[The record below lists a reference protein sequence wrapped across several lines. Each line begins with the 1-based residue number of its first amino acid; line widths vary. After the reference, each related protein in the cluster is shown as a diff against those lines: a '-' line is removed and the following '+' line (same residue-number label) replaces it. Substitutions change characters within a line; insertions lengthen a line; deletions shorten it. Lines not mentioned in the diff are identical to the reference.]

1 MEKSFETE
9 VITRLTKIET
19 KLDDYKQVKDD
30 STRALQL
37 SEANDCS
44 IKEIKDNTKWLW
56 RTLFVSIL
64 GIISSIVMLC
74 LNIGK

>member
-30 STRALQL
+30 SIKALQL

-64 GIISSIVMLC
+64 GIVTSIILMFIKISR
-74 LNIGK
+74 

>member
-30 STRALQL
+30 SIKALQL
-37 SEANDCS
+37 SEANDCA
-44 IKEIKDNTKWLW
+44 IKEIKDNNKWLW

-64 GIISSIVMLC
+64 GIVTSIILMFIKISR
-74 LNIGK
+74 